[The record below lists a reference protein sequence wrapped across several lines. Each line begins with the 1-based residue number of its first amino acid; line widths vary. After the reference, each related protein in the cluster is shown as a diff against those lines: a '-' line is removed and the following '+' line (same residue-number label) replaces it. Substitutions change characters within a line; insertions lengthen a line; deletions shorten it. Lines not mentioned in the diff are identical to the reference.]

1 MSDQPEDASANSL
14 GLNFETLKIEEA
26 QAPAASDS
34 GDASAQPTDA
44 PESKVSQADESTQK
58 EPNSEDAIAT
68 QEVAPSSPQTAAAK
82 EKKKQPYV
90 NPDRVKTG
98 GAQRV
103 RSLSLHLS
111 LYGQAHLTTT
121 CRTN

>member
-26 QAPAASDS
+26 QAPAVSDS
-34 GDASAQPTDA
+34 GDASTQPADAQELEA
-44 PESKVSQADESTQK
+44 SQADESTQK
-58 EPNSEDAIAT
+58 EPNSGDATAT
-68 QEVAPSSPQTAAAK
+68 QEDAPSSPQTAAAK

-103 RSLSLHLS
+103 RPLSLNSS
-111 LYGQAHLTTT
+111 L
-121 CRTN
+121 CK